1 MECGKLVLR
10 SPAYVCSTCQ
20 PSTEED
26 SDEDDE
32 ALQQRLERHE
42 DRRQEL
48 LARKEKIIQDE
59 RERLAGTKK
68 KQDEM
73 IQRIKA
79 IFAPD
84 PAERNPEIEYCGRR
98 EGAGVQMVN
107 RMTGDTVS
115 LLPPPAP
122 PQAYRLYPGRP
133 RTAQG
138 LPRKA
143 AEPAGE
149 AGEQTGD
156 SATYSSNES
165 DDEELKR
172 VLRISA
178 IFSGDDVEKLDA
190 FLPADCLASPP
201 PPSLSS
207 PKAYLSSPQS
217 PKSSLPPL
225 PSPKSSLA
233 TPPPPKTLPSSPAPE
248 DSGEDSEGDLE
259 EILAD
264 NKFHEQA

>member
-1 MECGKLVLR
+1 MIYVVASLTIMCLFPCRNCDAATCLCPRGRDHSKAGTSWELVKCQTCGQSGVHVECGKLVLR
-10 SPAYVCSTCQ
+10 SPVYVCSTCQ

-42 DRRQEL
+42 ARRQEL

-107 RMTGDTVS
+107 RMTGNTVS

-143 AEPAGE
+143 AEPDTDCNNIGK
-149 AGEQTGD
+149 QT
-156 SATYSSNES
+156 SN
-165 DDEELKR
+165 
-172 VLRISA
+172 
-178 IFSGDDVEKLDA
+178 
-190 FLPADCLASPP
+190 
-201 PPSLSS
+201 
-207 PKAYLSSPQS
+207 
-217 PKSSLPPL
+217 
-225 PSPKSSLA
+225 
-233 TPPPPKTLPSSPAPE
+233 
-248 DSGEDSEGDLE
+248 
-259 EILAD
+259 
-264 NKFHEQA
+264 